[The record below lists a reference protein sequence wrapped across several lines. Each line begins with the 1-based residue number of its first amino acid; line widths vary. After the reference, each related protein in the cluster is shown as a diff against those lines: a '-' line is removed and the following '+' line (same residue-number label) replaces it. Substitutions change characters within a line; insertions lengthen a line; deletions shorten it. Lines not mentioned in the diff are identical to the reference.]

1 MFAGEF
7 RKQSG
12 LFKMLE
18 ACTTAAGLMLLGLFV
33 AHVEVSVVLVGV
45 FYLCSVAAV
54 LAARD
59 MSRSLMQHVDS
70 RSHIAAPLAGPRGSN
85 IEGMNY
91 VIKRAFDIIG
101 ASILMVFCLP
111 IMLVAALAILIFDGR
126 EVLYRQKRI
135 GAQGRPFEMLK
146 LRTMK
151 SQTADLV
158 HREYVQEWIRNEASP
173 GANGNGGSGKDQK
186 VFKLC
191 DDPRITKV
199 GKLLRRFSID
209 ELPQLWNVLRGD
221 MSLIGPRPALPYE
234 LELYQDWHRRR
245 LEGLPGI
252 TGLWQ
257 VSGRNRVS
265 FEDMV
270 RLDVKYLEDWSLSS
284 DIRILL
290 HTIPV
295 LLRGEGL

>member
-1 MFAGEF
+1 
-7 RKQSG
+7 
-12 LFKMLE
+12 MLSKTPQQPP
-18 ACTTAAGLMLLGLFV
+18 AISLISSQHARLG
-33 AHVEVSVVLVGV
+33 GV
-45 FYLCSVAAV
+45 
-54 LAARD
+54 
-59 MSRSLMQHVDS
+59 
-70 RSHIAAPLAGPRGSN
+70 
-85 IEGMNY
+85 NY
-91 VIKRAFDIIG
+91 VVKRSFDVMC
-101 ASILMVFCLP
+101 ASILLIGAFPVL
-111 IMLVAALAILIFDGR
+111 LLAALAIWIFDGG

-135 GAQGRPFEMLK
+135 GAHGRPFEMLK

-151 SQTADLV
+151 SQTADQV
-158 HREYVQEWIRNEASP
+158 HREFVQDWIRSGQTSPNDDKP
-173 GANGNGGSGKDQK
+173 GAEPK

-191 DDPRITKV
+191 DDPRITTIGKV
-199 GKLLRRFSID
+199 LRRFSID

-234 LELYQDWHRRR
+234 IELYEEWHRRR

-257 VSGRNRVS
+257 VSGRNRLS
-265 FEDMV
+265 FDDMV
-270 RLDVKYLEDWSLSS
+270 RLDVKYLDEWSLTS